1 MKWSYDLCGAE
12 PIIKDMPVYDS
23 AALAYGELLMLSAG
37 DFSAGGGGNCLVTAV
52 PSTVGADMAVDAC
65 GILLEGLDT
74 DNAKNDSGYQSD
86 NPSVATA
93 INTTVA
99 QPVCMGKVI
108 INPFAVYRAAVSTS
122 DALSVAG
129 SANTS
134 EVEVTDFV
142 SDLSDGCWVAFT
154 ASAGPNYGSVTRI
167 VSSGTT
173 GTLDLTQVQTATI
186 TTADEVCVFS
196 PKLMNPNVLDSTAT
210 MIASQTTAGYA
221 ATNLRVVENYI
232 NGEIMKESVH
242 DRPGYKNKSGMQHI
256 EQEVMMKDHMF
267 GVQE

>member
-12 PIIKDMPVYDS
+12 PIIKDMPVYD
-23 AALAYGELLMLSAG
+23 AATLAYGELLMLSAG
-37 DFSAGGGGNCLVTAV
+37 AFSAGAGGNCLLTAV
-52 PSTVGADMAVDAC
+52 PDTVGSTMAVDAC
-65 GILLEGLDT
+65 GVCLQDLDT
-74 DNAKNDSGYQSD
+74 DNANASGFISD

-99 QPVCMGKVI
+99 QPVCMAKVI
-108 INPFAVYRAAVSTS
+108 INPFAVYRAAVSTA
-122 DALSVAG
+122 DALAVAS

-134 EVEVTDFV
+134 EVCVTGIAADT
-142 SDLSDGCWVAFT
+142 SDGCWVAFT
-154 ASAGPNYGSVTRI
+154 ASAGPNYGSVTRVI
-167 VSSGTT
+167 SSGTG

-196 PKLMNPNVLDSTAT
+196 PKLTNPSILNAAAT
-210 MIASQTTAGYA
+210 MIASSSVGGYT

-242 DRPGYKNKSGMQHI
+242 DRPGYKNKDGMKHI
-256 EQEVMMKDHMF
+256 ESEIMMKDHMF

>member
-1 MKWSYDLCGAE
+1 MKYSYDLCGAE
-12 PIIKDMPVYDS
+12 PIIKDMPVYDA

-37 DFSAGGGGNCLVTAV
+37 SFSAGGGANCLVTAV
-52 PSTVGADMAVDAC
+52 PSTVGADMAVNAC
-65 GILLEGLDT
+65 GILLEDKDT
-74 DNAKNDSGYQSD
+74 DSS
-86 NPSVATA
+86 PSIATA

-108 INPFAVYRAAVSTS
+108 INPFAVYRALVSTA

-167 VSSGTT
+167 ISSGTT
-173 GTLDLTQVQTATI
+173 GTIDLTQVQTATI
-186 TTADEVCVFS
+186 TTADEVVVFS
-196 PKLMNPNVLDSTAT
+196 PKLMNPNVMNTAAT
-210 MIASQTTAGYA
+210 MIASQSTAGYA

-232 NGEIMKESVH
+232 GGEIMKESVH
-242 DRPGYKNKSGMQHI
+242 DRPGYKNKNGMNHI